1 MKIWKWLEW
10 KSRVNCQQLS
20 PPLWTCSSP
29 HPLPSQKKKAS
40 WNLSES
46 SLDFAHII
54 DQKGLKLSHAYD
66 GSPEEWVH
74 KPVPES
80 APSWRNLHC
89 CLPSVCGILKS
100 SRYIILSSSFVE
112 NEISAVTIASH
123 RVRVGEAIVVKGL
136 WGYIKNWKAFSS
148 QAPQLSG
155 SDMWGNDYA
164 FILMQNEKTTWEDRL
179 LNANHILFYLL
190 KWGSFNH

>member
-1 MKIWKWLEW
+1 MIEGHRVTFNMRILKWLEW
-10 KSRVNCQQLS
+10 QNCHQLS
-20 PPLWTCSSP
+20 LPLLTCSSP

-100 SRYIILSSSFVE
+100 SRYIILSLIFVE
-112 NEISAVTIASH
+112 NEISAVTIACH
-123 RVRVGEAIVVKGL
+123 RAKVAEILVVQGL
-136 WGYIKNWKAFSS
+136 WGY
-148 QAPQLSG
+148 
-155 SDMWGNDYA
+155 
-164 FILMQNEKTTWEDRL
+164 NEFVSL
-179 LNANHILFYLL
+179 LIT
-190 KWGSFNH
+190 GPPT